1 MIEKGPEEKM
11 ENMAKVVIIG
21 GGAAGVDVL
30 ELLLRGKEESGD
42 VEITLLKKEKE
53 GFFSMCGL
61 PYALQGMCSLGVLN
75 QFQPD
80 LYRNQGIDFRTE
92 TKATRINLEKQ
103 SVYLESGEE
112 LSLSYDYLVIA
123 TGSKPFIPSIPGTD
137 LEGVHTLI
145 CSEDGERISAALDA
159 GEISSGLVIGGGMIG
174 LQAAIA
180 FSKRGIKTTVI
191 ERLPS
196 LLPNLLDADMS
207 SILNEYLKTDITFI
221 LGRTVD
227 GIRGDGTKGGRHV
240 GSVVAGGEEMPADI
254 VLISA
259 GMRPDIDLAKD
270 AGIDI
275 GESGGIVTDRALRAQ
290 KGGRHLDNVFAL
302 GDCAEV
308 IDAVTFSPRLSQLAS
323 TALIQARVVA
333 DNILG
338 IGSSYDPCLSP
349 TAANLSGLQVGS
361 VGITT
366 ETAGRFGI
374 PVKSGISA
382 RFTKARFFPD
392 KKRIIAKLIF
402 EASGEK
408 LIGAQI
414 ISEETVAGRI
424 NELTLGIKEGITAR
438 EIWMRERCFDPSL
451 AMVEDVLVDAAMRA
465 RSPTSA
471 H

>member
-1 MIEKGPEEKM
+1 MVEKWPEEKTEYM
-11 ENMAKVVIIG
+11 PKKVVIIG

-30 ELLLRGKEESGD
+30 ELLLRGNKESED
-42 VEITLLKKEKE
+42 MEIVLLKREKE

-61 PYALQGMCSLGVLN
+61 PYALQGMYSLGVLS
-75 QFQPD
+75 QFHPD
-80 LYRNQGIDFRTE
+80 VYRDRGVDFRTE
-92 TKATRINLEKQ
+92 TRAAGIDLKEQ
-103 SVYLESGEE
+103 SVRLESGER
-112 LSLSYDYLVIA
+112 LSYDYLVIA
-123 TGSKPFIPSIPGTD
+123 TGSKPFIPPMPGTD
-137 LEGVHTLI
+137 LEGVYTMI
-145 CSEDGERISAALDA
+145 CREDGEHISAALNA
-159 GEISSGLVIGGGMIG
+159 GEIKNGIVIGSGWIG

-196 LLPNLLDADMS
+196 LIPNLLDADMS
-207 SILNEYLKTDITFI
+207 SIVEEYLKPDITFMP
-221 LGRTVD
+221 GRAVD
-227 GIRGDGTKGGRHV
+227 GIRGRGRV
-240 GSVVAGGEEMPADI
+240 KSVTSEGEELPADL

-259 GMRPDIDLAKD
+259 GMRPDIDLARD
-270 AGIDI
+270 AGMDI

-290 KGGRHLDNVFAL
+290 MGGRHLDNVFAL

-323 TALIQARVVA
+323 TALVQSRVVA

-338 IGSSYDPCLSP
+338 NGSSYDPCLSP

-366 ETAGRFGI
+366 ETARKFGI
-374 PVKSGISA
+374 PIKSGTSA

-392 KKRIIAKLIF
+392 TKRIIAKLIF
-402 EASGEK
+402 EASSER

-424 NELTLGIKEGITAR
+424 NELTLGIKEGITSR
-438 EIWMRERCFDPSL
+438 DIWMRERCFDPSL
-451 AMVEDVLVDAAMRA
+451 AMVEDVLVDAAIRA
-465 RSPTSA
+465 TANPL

>member
-1 MIEKGPEEKM
+1 
-11 ENMAKVVIIG
+11 MAKKVVIVG

-30 ELLLRGKEESGD
+30 ELLLRGKEKSED
-42 VEITLLKKEKE
+42 MEITLLKKEKE

-92 TKATRINLEKQ
+92 TTAKNIDYEGQ
-103 SVYLESGEE
+103 SVHLESGEE
-112 LSLSYDYLVIA
+112 LSYDYLVIA

-145 CSEDGERISAALDA
+145 CSQDGERISAALDA
-159 GEISSGLVIGGGMIG
+159 GETSSGLVIGGGMIG

-207 SILNEYLKTDITFI
+207 SIVKEYLETDITFI

-227 GIRGDGTKGGRHV
+227 SIRGDNAKGGRHV
-240 GSVVAGGEEMPADI
+240 KSVVAGGEEMPADI

-259 GMRPDIDLAKD
+259 GMRPDVGLAKD

-290 KGGRHLDNVFAL
+290 KGGSHLDNVFAL

-333 DNILG
+333 DNILD
-338 IGSSYDPCLSP
+338 IGSSYEPCLSP
-349 TAANLSGLQVGS
+349 TAANLLGLQVGS

-366 ETAGRFGI
+366 ETARRFGI
-374 PVKSGISA
+374 PVKSGTSA

-402 EASGEK
+402 EASSER

-438 EIWMRERCFDPSL
+438 DIWMRERCFDPSL

-465 RSPTSA
+465 RTN
-471 H
+471 HLC

>member
-1 MIEKGPEEKM
+1 MIEKGPEEKT
-11 ENMAKVVIIG
+11 ENMAKKVVIIG

-30 ELLLRGKEESGD
+30 ELLLRDKEKSED
-42 VEITLLKKEKE
+42 MEITLLKKEKE

-92 TKATRINLEKQ
+92 TKATSIDLKEQ
-103 SVYLESGEE
+103 SVHLESGEE
-112 LSLSYDYLVIA
+112 LSYDYLVIA

-145 CSEDGERISAALDA
+145 CSEDGELISAALNA

-191 ERLPS
+191 ERLPF

-207 SILNEYLKTDITFI
+207 SIVKEYLETDITFI

-227 GIRGDGTKGGRHV
+227 GIRGDGTEGDRHV
-240 GSVVAGGEEMPADI
+240 ESVVAGGEEMPADI

-259 GMRPDIDLAKD
+259 GMRPDIDLARD

-275 GESGGIVTDRALRAQ
+275 GERGGIVTDRALRAQ
-290 KGGRHLDNVFAL
+290 KGGSHLDNVFAL

-338 IGSSYDPCLSP
+338 IGSSYEPCLSP
-349 TAANLSGLQVGS
+349 TAASLSGMQVGS

-366 ETAGRFGI
+366 EMARRFGI
-374 PVKSGISA
+374 SVKSGISA

-402 EASGEK
+402 EASSER

-438 EIWMRERCFDPSL
+438 DIWMRERCFDPSL
-451 AMVEDVLVDAAMRA
+451 AMVEDALVDAAIRA
-465 RSPTSA
+465 RADRS

>member
-1 MIEKGPEEKM
+1 
-11 ENMAKVVIIG
+11 MAKKVVIVG

-30 ELLLRGKEESGD
+30 ELLLRGKEESVD
-42 VEITLLKKEKE
+42 MEITLLKKEKE

-92 TKATRINLEKQ
+92 TKATSIDLDKQ
-103 SVYLESGEE
+103 SVHLESCEE
-112 LSLSYDYLVIA
+112 LSYDYLVIA
-123 TGSKPFIPSIPGTD
+123 TGSKPFVPSIPGTD

-180 FSKRGIKTTVI
+180 FSKRGFKTTVI

-207 SILNEYLKTDITFI
+207 AIVKDYLETDISFI

-227 GIRGDGTKGGRHV
+227 GIRGGRHV
-240 GSVVAGGEEMPADI
+240 ESVVAGGEEMPADI

-259 GMRPDIDLAKD
+259 GMRPDVDLAKD

-290 KGGRHLDNVFAL
+290 KGGSHLDNVFAL

-333 DNILG
+333 DNISS
-338 IGSSYDPCLSP
+338 IGSSYEPCLSP
-349 TAANLSGLQVGS
+349 TAANLLGLQVGS

-366 ETAGRFGI
+366 ETARRFGI
-374 PVKSGISA
+374 PVKSGTSA

-402 EASGEK
+402 EASSER

-438 EIWMRERCFDPSL
+438 DIWMRERCFDPSL
-451 AMVEDVLVDAAMRA
+451 AMVEDVLVDAAIRA
-465 RSPTSA
+465 RMN
-471 H
+471 HLC

>member
-1 MIEKGPEEKM
+1 
-11 ENMAKVVIIG
+11 MAKKVVIIG

-30 ELLLRGKEESGD
+30 ELMLRGKEESED
-42 VEITLLKKEKE
+42 MEITLLKKEKE

-92 TKATRINLEKQ
+92 TTATSIDLEEQ
-103 SVYLESGEE
+103 FVHLESGEE
-112 LSLSYDYLVIA
+112 LSYDYLVIA

-145 CSEDGERISAALDA
+145 CSEDGELISAALNA

-207 SILNEYLKTDITFI
+207 SIVKEYLETDITFI

-227 GIRGDGTKGGRHV
+227 GIRGDNAKGSRHV
-240 GSVVAGGEEMPADI
+240 KSVVAGGEEMPADI

-259 GMRPDIDLAKD
+259 GMRPDVDLAKD

-323 TALIQARVVA
+323 TALVQARVVA

-338 IGSSYDPCLSP
+338 IGSSYEPCLSP
-349 TAANLSGLQVGS
+349 IAASLSGLQVGS

-366 ETAGRFGI
+366 ETARRFGI

-402 EASGEK
+402 EASSER

-438 EIWMRERCFDPSL
+438 DIWMRERCFDPSL
-451 AMVEDVLVDAAMRA
+451 AMVEDVLVDAAIRA
-465 RSPTSA
+465 RADHPR
-471 H
+471 